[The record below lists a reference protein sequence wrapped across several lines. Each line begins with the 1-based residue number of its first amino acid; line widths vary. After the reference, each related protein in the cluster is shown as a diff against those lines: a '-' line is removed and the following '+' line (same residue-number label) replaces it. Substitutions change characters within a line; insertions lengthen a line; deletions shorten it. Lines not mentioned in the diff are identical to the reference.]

1 MRHFIVV
8 AMIAAG
14 LSLPGCYVPPFW
26 DMADAIYKVDQVE
39 EGTTTREEVL
49 KLLGEPNWKGES
61 VFRGGE
67 YLFRYSGSTS
77 AGGLILGWGPGPL
90 LYEENWW
97 IDVTFDENGVVREV
111 SSSER
116 KKGIEATPP

>member
-1 MRHFIVV
+1 
-8 AMIAAG
+8 
-14 LSLPGCYVPPFW
+14 
-26 DMADAIYKVDQVE
+26 MADAIHKVDQVE

-49 KLLGEPNWKGES
+49 KLLGEPDWKGES

-67 YLFRYSGSTS
+67 YVFGYSGSTS
-77 AGGLILGWGPGPL
+77 AGALLFGWGHGRV
-90 LYEENWW
+90 LYRENWW

-111 SSSER
+111 FSSER